1 MNAIERMAIAR
12 AGASGEAKRQGD
24 IDQVQYLL
32 DKAARLNSEAAAA
45 RAKPVPVEQ
54 PTAPAENDVARQTR
68 LVAALNAARAGGGA
82 G

>member
-1 MNAIERMAIAR
+1 MNAIQRMAIAR
-12 AGASGEAKRQGD
+12 AADAGATRQGD

-45 RAKPVPVEQ
+45 QQQPPQVAKPAPPVESD
-54 PTAPAENDVARQTR
+54 AARQAR
-68 LVAALNAARAGGGA
+68 LTAMLNAARAGGA